1 MINFNRKSSKG
12 FTLIEMLVYI
22 VIFVIIISVIVS
34 LFLWLVRSY
43 NKNQT
48 MRETL
53 DNANRIMETMT
64 HEIKAASSIYAPTS
78 VFDDPAGQLSL
89 ETARHLP
96 IEETTSYI
104 DFYLCGTSFCF
115 KKESQSQTILTSD
128 KVEVSNLVFTEINS
142 GVAPTIQIDL
152 TVDYLNPSS
161 RPEYQASTTLTS
173 TVGLRVY

>member
-22 VIFVIIISVIVS
+22 VIFVIIISVIAS

-43 NKNQT
+43 NKNQA

-53 DNANRIMETMT
+53 DNASRIMETMT
-64 HEIKAASSIYAPTS
+64 REIKAASSIYNPTS
-78 VFDDPAGQLSL
+78 TSTHPGQLSL
-89 ETARHLP
+89 ETTRHLP
-96 IEETTSYI
+96 TGETTSYI

-115 KKESQSQTILTSD
+115 KKESQAQTVLTSD
-128 KVEVSNLVFTEINS
+128 KVEVSNLVFTEINAET
-142 GVAPTIQIDL
+142 APTIQIDL
-152 TVDYLNPSS
+152 TVDYLNPSG

-173 TVGLRVY
+173 TIGLRFY